1 MKENK
6 YDNRIE
12 IKKKKIFNVQILN
25 KKLKLDN
32 SNVNDFK
39 QSPKK
44 RFIFYKPTID
54 LNTKQNIIKK

>member
-44 RFIFYKPTID
+44 KDLFFISLLLI
-54 LNTKQNIIKK
+54 